1 MTVPDEHVHEHEH
14 VHVWTRDGRGAGYL
28 FGDAGLSPRPF
39 GTSVPGERPLLATSL
54 TAAVVG
60 AEAHLIRVEADTSSG
75 FPRFTMLGLPDSSIK
90 ESEGR
95 IRAALRNCGF
105 AFKWD
110 RRITVSM
117 APASLRKM
125 GSSYDLATAVGL
137 LAADGA
143 VPPPHLRALLL
154 VGELALDGAVR
165 PVTGLLPMMLM
176 AKRNGL
182 DAAIVPTA
190 NAAEAA
196 LVDGVAIYPVD
207 SLPQAVDLASAV
219 ARPAPPSP
227 SPQRGTPAIQPD
239 MADVR
244 GQPVARR
251 GLEIAAAGGHN
262 LLFVGPPGA
271 GKTMLA
277 RRLPGLLPRLS
288 LPEALETSA
297 IHSAAGMKID
307 VLIGERPFRAP
318 HHTASDVAVV
328 GGGSLPRPGEVS
340 LAHNGVLF
348 LDELP
353 EFKRNVL
360 EALRQPLE
368 ERTVTIARSRATLHL
383 PARFQLIAAMN
394 PCPCGKAGQRDK
406 GCGCTPGAVERYRR
420 RVSGP
425 LMDRIDL
432 QVEVGAVGY
441 AELKGPPGE
450 ASARVRER
458 VLAARERQEARYP
471 ATGVHV
477 NAELESATLRL
488 VAQTDS
494 DGDGLLR
501 RAMERQG
508 LSGRAHDRILRVA
521 RTLADLE
528 GTETVAASHIG
539 EALHFR
545 GVTGI
550 N

>member
-1 MTVPDEHVHEHEH
+1 M
-14 VHVWTRDGRGAGYL
+14 
-28 FGDAGLSPRPF
+28 
-39 GTSVPGERPLLATSL
+39 LATSL

-125 GSSYDLATAVGL
+125 GSSYDLATAIGL

-143 VPPPHLRALLL
+143 LPPPNLRRLLL

-165 PVTGLLPMMLM
+165 PVTGLLPMMLL
-176 AKRNGL
+176 ARKSGL
-182 DAAIVPTA
+182 DAALVPAA

-196 LVDGVAIYPVD
+196 LVDGVAVYPVD
-207 SLPQAVDLASAV
+207 SLPQAVDLAAAV
-219 ARPAPPSP
+219 ARPDPPAFARRAPSP
-227 SPQRGTPAIQPD
+227 SAQPD

-244 GQPVARR
+244 GQAVARR

-277 RRLPGLLPRLS
+277 RRLPGLLPALS
-288 LPEALETSA
+288 MDEALETSA
-297 IHSAAGMKID
+297 IHSAAGMTLD
-307 VLIGERPFRAP
+307 VLIAERPFRAP

-328 GGGSLPRPGEVS
+328 GGGSMPRPGEVS

-353 EFKRNVL
+353 EFRRNVL

-368 ERTVTIARSRATLHL
+368 ERAVTIARSRATLRL
-383 PARFQLIAAMN
+383 PARFQLVAAMN
-394 PCPCGKAGQRDK
+394 PCPCGKAGQREM
-406 GCGCTPGAVERYRR
+406 GCGCTPAAVERYRR

-432 QVEVGAVGY
+432 QVEVGPVGY
-441 AELKGPPGE
+441 AELTGPPGE
-450 ASARVRER
+450 SSASVRGRVLVARARQSAR
-458 VLAARERQEARYP
+458 QS
-471 ATGVHV
+471 ATGARV
-477 NAELESATLRL
+477 NAELEPAALRL
-488 VAQTDS
+488 AAQPDTA
-494 DGDGLLR
+494 GETLLA
-501 RAMERQG
+501 RAMEQRS

-521 RTLADLE
+521 RTLADLD
-528 GTETVAASHIG
+528 GTEAVAARHIG

-545 GVTGI
+545 GVTP